1 MPTEDESTGVCHA
14 LENAAHD
21 PVWWLGFDC
30 GHGMDITPSWS
41 KILTEHLCGGIYRD
55 FQYVQEQ
62 VTQLA
67 GQLIAENCSNQ
78 AIK

>member
-1 MPTEDESTGVCHA
+1 MSVEGDQVDKLKLNDSLESILIKMSVG
-14 LENAAHD
+14 NPGAAQTIIELFTSHEQID
-21 PVWWLGFDC
+21 
-30 GHGMDITPSWS
+30 
-41 KILTEHLCGGIYRD
+41 RD